1 MECLQNDYN
10 LITGD
15 YIGDKLEDGKIKT
28 IKKNI
33 GKKQLLN
40 LNDFVADEYSIQY

>member
-1 MECLQNDYN
+1 MEVLQEDYN

-15 YIGDKLEDGKIKT
+15 YIGDKLNNGEIMT
-28 IKKNI
+28 VENNI

-40 LNDFVADEYSIQY
+40 LNDFIADEYSIK